1 MKIACIG
8 ARGYPVSYA
17 SAEDMV
23 REFGPRFVRDGH
35 EFTVHGWATKNTIKN
50 NINYDKYK
58 EIKRVFHKTPG
69 GKISGQFFVALKASI
84 HAAFSDSDIIFY
96 IFVNSAIFSW
106 IPRLSGKKIFINID
120 GIMWKD
126 PKWPWGIRHI
136 FFPLASYLSIFL
148 GKAITDSLNM
158 KNLYKK
164 KFGVN
169 IDWAG
174 YGCEKNKP
182 EIEEFDFGRQFDNG
196 YYIVMSRITPHNLT
210 DIIVDGFI
218 QSNTKS
224 HLVIAGHTPNSIW
237 FNNLNKRANGKNVTF
252 LGLVENQTFLTQL
265 LLHAKAYI
273 HGHSLGGINPAL
285 VRVTGMS
292 VPAICVDTVFNRE
305 VVESPNNKLQAL
317 LFSKSSKS
325 VAESIK
331 KYEGDEELY
340 NKMAIELGKVIRETM
355 NWEIIYQQYKKYM
368 KELL

>member
-1 MKIACIG
+1 M
-8 ARGYPVSYA
+8 
-17 SAEDMV
+17 
-23 REFGPRFVRDGH
+23 
-35 EFTVHGWATKNTIKN
+35 
-50 NINYDKYK
+50 K
-58 EIKRVFHKTPG
+58 EI
-69 GKISGQFFVALKASI
+69 
-84 HAAFSDSDIIFY
+84 Y
-96 IFVNSAIFSW
+96 N
-106 IPRLSGKKIFINID
+106 
-120 GIMWKD
+120 
-126 PKWPWGIRHI
+126 
-136 FFPLASYLSIFL
+136 
-148 GKAITDSLNM
+148 
-158 KNLYKK
+158 K
-164 KFGVN
+164 KFRVN